1 MTQAGDKF
9 RKELD
14 MFLLKEGS
22 DITQEDWIEVL
33 SYLVANL
40 EDKKSIDAFMDGLPE
55 VVAKFKVGDVLL
67 AKADE
72 YQANPTRFEVSDIKQ
87 GCYCFKDYKDKPIND
102 IDRDYINERD
112 VLWYFEGKSLYSNE
126 WKILCGATRQTIP
139 NIEKLY
145 KGKEEVMFWKPI
157 YNLGFKLKDN

>member
-40 EDKKSIDAFMDGLPE
+40 EDKKSIDAFMDGLP
-55 VVAKFKVGDVLL
+55 F
-67 AKADE
+67 
-72 YQANPTRFEVSDIKQ
+72 DIRA
-87 GCYCFKDYKDKPIND
+87 Y
-102 IDRDYINERD
+102 
-112 VLWYFEGKSLYSNE
+112 
-126 WKILCGATRQTIP
+126 
-139 NIEKLY
+139 
-145 KGKEEVMFWKPI
+145 M
-157 YNLGFKLKDN
+157 KDNLSKEPFKTKAK